1 MVILEPDGT
10 VDIAACGSHPE
21 AAGLL
26 TELVAAA
33 NEALHHT
40 VHYAFDVPGIGMV
53 ALEVNPEMIAS
64 AFHAHRFGSQRGL
77 QDQPS
82 PAF

>member
-10 VDIAACGSHPE
+10 VDNAACGSRPE
-21 AAGLL
+21 APGLL

-33 NEALHHT
+33 NETLHRT

-53 ALEVNPEMIAS
+53 AFQFDHEMVATVS
-64 AFHAHRFGSQRGL
+64 HSHRHGSPRGL
-77 QDQPS
+77 QD
-82 PAF
+82 